1 MSTRRALLLSVAATL
16 FLSVTSAIAAP
27 DLGERTSMAGGVS
40 VAVKPLAL
48 GAGAKSWDFEVTLST
63 HTTPLEQ
70 DLTKVATLV
79 DASGTRHA
87 PTAWKGDPP
96 GGHHRKGVLE
106 FAPVSGNPAYV
117 ELRIEGVGTPQARTF
132 RWQLR

>member
-1 MSTRRALLLSVAATL
+1 MSTHRALLLSAAAAL
-16 FLSVTSAIAAP
+16 FVSATSAMAAP
-27 DLGERTSMAGGVS
+27 DLGTRSSTAGGVN
-40 VAVKPLAL
+40 VAVKPLEL
-48 GAGAKSWDFEVTLST
+48 GAGAKSWNFEVTMNT

-70 DLTKVATLV
+70 DLTKAATLV
-79 DASGTRHA
+79 DASGARHA
-87 PTAWKGDPP
+87 PTGWKGDPP

-106 FAPVSGNPAYV
+106 FAPPNGNPAYV